1 MIPMNVVFEKIS
13 NGKILV
19 IGDLLLDRYLS
30 GTTSRISP
38 EAPVPIVR
46 VENTIERIGGAGN
59 VAANAATLGAVVC
72 LVGQIGDD
80 VDGAKIEQIAGSLGI
95 QCGLVKNF
103 GYSTIVK
110 TRVVSQGQQML
121 RIDFEQPCDSEESKK
136 VRNEFAKYLEKFDV
150 VVISDYGKG
159 SVGQVEVLIK
169 DAKALGRFVIVDPK
183 GVEFS
188 KYRGVDLLTP
198 NLREFEAA
206 VGNCGSDEVLI
217 AKARKMLKKLSIRSI
232 LITKG
237 ALGMVLVEDENHL
250 TVAAEAKEVFDVT
263 GAGDTVCG
271 VMAAFIAAGSSARDA
286 VAYANKAA
294 GVVVGRFGA
303 SALTLDEVKR
313 FDIGSEEKT
322 GILELGELKS
332 VLDDSRAK
340 GHTIVMTNGCF
351 DVLHKGHVSHLSE
364 ARKLGDRLVV
374 AVNSDF
380 SVTRLKGVNRPINNL
395 EARMEVLAALKSVD
409 WVVAFSE
416 DTPESLIGEILP
428 HVLVKGG
435 DYVASEIAGS
445 DHVIAAGGKVEVLP
459 FHEGFSS
466 TGILNKL
473 GEDL

>member
-1 MIPMNVVFEKIS
+1 MNIIFEKIS
-13 NGKILV
+13 NGKVLV

-46 VENTIERIGGAGN
+46 IENTIELIGGAGN

-80 VDGAKIEQIAGSLGI
+80 IDGAKIEQIAGSLGI
-95 QCGLVKNF
+95 QCGLVKNPK
-103 GYSTIVK
+103 YSTIVK

-121 RIDFEQPCDSEESKK
+121 RIDFEQSCGNGGSKK
-136 VRNEFAKYLEKFDV
+136 VRSEFTRHLKKTDV

-159 SVGQVEVLIK
+159 SVGQVENLIK
-169 DAKALGRFVIVDPK
+169 DAKALDRFVIVDPK

-188 KYRGVDLLTP
+188 RYRGVDLLTP
-198 NLREFEAA
+198 NLKEFEAV
-206 VGNCGSDEVLI
+206 VGNCGSDEILI
-217 AKARKMLKKLSIRSI
+217 AKAEKILKELSIRSI
-232 LITKG
+232 LVTKG
-237 ALGMVLVEDENHL
+237 ALGMVLVEEKTHL
-250 TVAAEAKEVFDVT
+250 IVAAEAKEVFDVT

-271 VMAAFIAAGSSARDA
+271 VMAAFIAAGSSTSNA

-303 SALTLDEVKR
+303 STLTLDEVKR
-313 FDIGSEEKT
+313 FDISSEEKT

-332 VLDDSRAK
+332 ILEDSKAK
-340 GHTIVMTNGCF
+340 GDMIVMTNGCF
-351 DVLHKGHVSHLSE
+351 DILHKGHVAYLSE

-380 SVTRLKGVNRPINNL
+380 SVARLKGANRPINDL
-395 EARMEVLAALKSVD
+395 ETRMEVLAALKSVD

-428 HVLVKGG
+428 DVLVKGG

-466 TGILNKL
+466 TDILNKL
-473 GEDL
+473 GEDA